1 MSEQVHIRVG
11 EGRKEKWDAHATE
24 DHADKDGSVS
34 KLIRHAVERQIE
46 MDSGDTPV
54 GPSDGAQTVEPNG
67 RIDDILTGV
76 ENNGSALEEIQNRLA
91 RLHDDVVSGG
101 MPEPEVVFSEVYGAV
116 PAVEDGFTDADE
128 SAIATEFGATVEEIA
143 DDVEMTVE
151 EVSRAL
157 IQLHYEYD
165 DVGNW
170 IRRVEMEAFGDN
182 EPEVYEI
189 RDREITYH

>member
-11 EGRKEKWDAHATE
+11 EGRKEKWNAHATE
-24 DHADKDGSVS
+24 DHADKYGSVS

-46 MDSGDTPV
+46 MDTGDTPV
-54 GPSDGAQTVEPNG
+54 GPSEGAQTVEPNG

-76 ENNGSALEEIQNRLA
+76 EDNGSALEEIQNRLA

-116 PAVEDGFTDADE
+116 PAVEDSFSEADE
-128 SAIATEFGATVEEIA
+128 AAIAREFGATAAEIA
-143 DDVEMTVE
+143 DDTDMTVE

-165 DVGNW
+165 DVA
-170 IRRVEMEAFGDN
+170 MLMT
-182 EPEVYEI
+182 
-189 RDREITYH
+189 REFDSPRYWREGE